1 MILEC
6 MLLIVVRVDG
16 NCYTGDK
23 IFYCDNPDQQ
33 EFYEQGK
40 YNMGYSL
47 LSYSL
52 FN

>member
-6 MLLIVVRVDG
+6 VLLSVAWVDG
-16 NCYTGDK
+16 DCYASDK
-23 IFYCDNPDQQ
+23 NYYYDYPDQQ
-33 EFYEQGK
+33 EHNEQGK

-47 LSYSL
+47 SSYLL

>member
-6 MLLIVVRVDG
+6 VLLIVVRVDG
-16 NCYTGDK
+16 DCYTGDEM
-23 IFYCDNPDQQ
+23 YYYDNPDQQ

-47 LSYSL
+47 LTYS
-52 FN
+52 